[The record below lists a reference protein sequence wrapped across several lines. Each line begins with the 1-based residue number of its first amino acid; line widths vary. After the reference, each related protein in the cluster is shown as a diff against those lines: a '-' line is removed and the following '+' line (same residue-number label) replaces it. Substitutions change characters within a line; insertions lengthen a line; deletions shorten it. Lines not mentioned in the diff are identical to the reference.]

1 MDHDM
6 TKGSEWKSILFF
18 ALPLMGS
25 GLLQTMYSFA
35 DSVIVG
41 NFVGETAFGAIG
53 LLASMIMLVNMFC
66 TSLGNGV
73 SIVVSQFYGAGRKED
88 VRETADS
95 ALMLSGIV
103 ALTAVI
109 LCLTFSRPV
118 ISGFLRTP
126 ENMLGYSLQYFRIYA
141 LGLLFQFVYQVA
153 YGILRAHGD
162 SRGAM
167 MFLLVSAI
175 LNVGLDLLFVIA
187 FHWEV
192 IGAASATVISQAGA
206 AIACLSY
213 LHRHYPHLSPLVP
226 ANRIWRPE
234 KIRMIAG
241 IALPILCQSSVLCIG
256 FIVLQRLV
264 NSFGAASIEGYAAM
278 QKVESFIHIIP
289 GTLNSAMAS
298 FTGQNMGA
306 GRPDRVRRGFRSTA
320 LLALG
325 VSLVIAV
332 IMIAFDRT
340 FLSVFG
346 ISEEGLRRGCEHLDL
361 LVIFMLANS
370 VYTVA
375 AGLLQGA
382 GDVKITAVAS
392 FVNLFIRVGS
402 AWLMAGTAISYR
414 CIWLSLPPA
423 WTTNLIINLVR
434 YFSGAWT
441 RKSLVTKQ

>member
-6 TKGSEWKSILFF
+6 TTGREWKSILFF

-53 LLASMIMLVNMFC
+53 LLASLIMLVNMFC

-95 ALMLSGIV
+95 ALMLSGMV
-103 ALTAVI
+103 AVVVT
-109 LCLTFSRPV
+109 LCLLLSRPV

-126 ENMLGYSLQYFRIYA
+126 EDMLGYSLQYFRVYA
-141 LGLLFQFVYQVA
+141 IGLLFQFVYQVA

-167 MFLLVSAI
+167 FFLLVSAV
-175 LNVGLDLLFVIA
+175 LNVGLDLLFVIV

-192 IGAASATVISQAGA
+192 LGAVSATVISQAGA
-206 AIACLSY
+206 AAACLAY
-213 LHRHYPHLSPLVP
+213 LHRHYPHLSPLNP
-226 ANRIWRPE
+226 ANRIFRPE
-234 KIRMIAG
+234 KIRLIRK
-241 IALPILCQSSVLCIG
+241 ISIPILCQSSVLCIG

-306 GRPDRVRRGFRSTA
+306 GKPDRVRRGFRSTA
-320 LLALG
+320 LMALG
-325 VSLVIAV
+325 VSAVIAAV
-332 IMIAFDRT
+332 MIAFDRP

-346 ISEEGLRRGCEHLDL
+346 ISEEGLKRGCEHLDL

-382 GDVKITAVAS
+382 GDVKITALAS

-402 AWLMAGTAISYR
+402 AYLMAGTSISYR

-423 WTTNLIINLVR
+423 WTTNLLINLAR
-434 YFSGAWT
+434 YLSGAWT
-441 RKSLVTKQ
+441 KKTLVTKA